1 MTFDRN
7 TLLLLAA
14 GFFLWWFSGPPA
26 PSPQPFAPP
35 ADRPVLRWVARA
47 AKSLLWVMMFA
58 EGPPPAEQPGQ
69 LVHAHGEIGADGFP
83 TINHGRG
90 L

>member
-1 MTFDRN
+1 
-7 TLLLLAA
+7 
-14 GFFLWWFSGPPA
+14 
-26 PSPQPFAPP
+26 
-35 ADRPVLRWVARA
+35 
-47 AKSLLWVMMFA
+47 MMFA
-58 EGPPPAEQPGQ
+58 EGPPAAEQPGQ